1 MISAFHVS
9 YKTASKA
16 SLIEKGARKELE
28 DSKQRRLRPK
38 ETEGKLTHSNKQ
50 ISNY

>member
-16 SLIEKGARKELE
+16 SLIEKTAEKEREGSMLR
-28 DSKQRRLRPK
+28 QREEK
-38 ETEGKLTHSNKQ
+38 EQREN
-50 ISNY
+50 

>member
-16 SLIEKGARKELE
+16 SLIEKVAEKERENYTLRKRE
-28 DSKQRRLRPK
+28 K
-38 ETEGKLTHSNKQ
+38 ETEGKLTHGN
-50 ISNY
+50 

>member
-16 SLIEKGARKELE
+16 SLIEKAAEKEREGYTPRKRRKE
-28 DSKQRRLRPK
+28 R
-38 ETEGKLTHSNKQ
+38 GKTDTW
-50 ISNY
+50 

>member
-16 SLIEKGARKELE
+16 SLIEMQQGKNEKTASREGSDQK
-28 DSKQRRLRPK
+28 KQ
-38 ETEGKLTHSNKQ
+38 GN
-50 ISNY
+50 